1 MLYSGDIAPLR
12 SGGVR
17 IITESS
23 SDVRVLLVAT
33 GIQGNAHVVNR
44 RGYRFRGQ
52 SNSAGCLANA
62 RRKPNTVLAWPGAL
76 GAT

>member
-33 GIQGNAHVVNR
+33 GIQGTR
-44 RGYRFRGQ
+44 
-52 SNSAGCLANA
+52 
-62 RRKPNTVLAWPGAL
+62 T
-76 GAT
+76 